1 MAFRFFLC
9 CLMIPRPP
17 RATRTDTLFPYTTR
31 CRSEGA
37 CSTSSFFL
45 VAASQGRIGTWQVS
59 TTGGGKLSSAP
70 SIRHPQ
76 TRLLFLSRHTVM
88 RCGGTRCDL
97 FKNTLDSGHLGLKRH
112 PLRLW
117 KPLLAQQQRSEE
129 HTSELQSLMRYRM
142 PSSA

>member
-45 VAASQGRIGTWQVS
+45 VAASQGRSGTWQVS

-76 TRLLFLSRHTVM
+76 TR
-88 RCGGTRCDL
+88 
-97 FKNTLDSGHLGLKRH
+97 
-112 PLRLW
+112 
-117 KPLLAQQQRSEE
+117 SEE
-129 HTSELQSLMRYRM
+129 HTSDLQSLMRISYAVSCLQKKQPRRDTQNI
-142 PSSA
+142 PIHPDLTGNATAISTEKSSHTHL